1 MDAISLEATPRDVLG
16 KKVSVLRRSGMTP
29 IHLYGKGIDSRAL
42 QADSVTVNKVVSQ
55 VGQNIPLQLKVS
67 DTNEQALVF
76 VREVQR
82 HAVTNQILHIDFY
95 RVDATERL
103 RGEIPVVLT
112 GEAPAVRVHRGILMQ
127 TLHTL
132 AVECLPMD
140 TPERIEVDISLL
152 EALDQG
158 IRVSDL
164 ATDPAI
170 TILTDPEELIVR
182 INAPRVVEEGA
193 AAQAGQPGDAA
204 GAPGD
209 ESREESN

>member
-42 QADSVTVNKVVSQ
+42 QTDSVTVNKIVSQ

-140 TPERIEVDISLL
+140 TPERIDVDISHL
-152 EALDQG
+152 EALDDG

-182 INAPRVVEEGA
+182 VNAPRVAEDGA
-193 AAQAGQPGDAA
+193 AGQPGDAA
-204 GAPGD
+204 GAPAG
-209 ESREESN
+209 EAREESD

>member
-16 KKVSVLRRSGMTP
+16 KKVSNLRRAGMTP

-82 HAVTNQILHIDFY
+82 HAVTNHILHIDFY

-103 RGEIPVVLT
+103 RGEIPVFLT

-140 TPERIEVDISLL
+140 TPERIDVDISHL
-152 EALDQG
+152 EALDDG

-182 INAPRVVEEGA
+182 VNAPRVAEDGA
-193 AAQAGQPGDAA
+193 AGQPGDAA
-204 GAPGD
+204 GAPA
-209 ESREESN
+209 EAAREDSD

>member
-16 KKVSVLRRSGMTP
+16 KKVSNLRRAGMTP

-82 HAVTNQILHIDFY
+82 HAVTNHILHIDFY

-103 RGEIPVVLT
+103 RGEIPVFLT

-182 INAPRVVEEGA
+182 VNAPRVAEDGA
-193 AAQAGQPGDAA
+193 AGQPGDAA
-204 GAPGD
+204 GAPAG
-209 ESREESN
+209 EAREDSD

>member
-16 KKVSVLRRSGMTP
+16 KKVSNLRRAGMTP

-103 RGEIPVVLT
+103 RGEIPVFLT

-182 INAPRVVEEGA
+182 INAPRVAEDGA
-193 AAQAGQPGDAA
+193 AGQPGEAA
-204 GAPGD
+204 GAPAD
-209 ESREESN
+209 ESREQSD

>member
-16 KKVSVLRRSGMTP
+16 KKVSNLRRAGMTP

-103 RGEIPVVLT
+103 RGEIPVFLT

-182 INAPRVVEEGA
+182 VNAPRVAEDGA
-193 AAQAGQPGDAA
+193 AGQPGDAA
-204 GAPGD
+204 GAPAG
-209 ESREESN
+209 EAREDSD

>member
-16 KKVSVLRRSGMTP
+16 KKVSNLRRAGMTP

-103 RGEIPVVLT
+103 RGEIPVFLT

-182 INAPRVVEEGA
+182 INAPRVAEDGA
-193 AAQAGQPGDAA
+193 AGQPGEAA
-204 GAPGD
+204 GAPAG
-209 ESREESN
+209 EAREESD

>member
-16 KKVSVLRRSGMTP
+16 KKVSNLRRAGMTP

-42 QADSVTVNKVVSQ
+42 QADSVTVNKIVSQ

-82 HAVTNQILHIDFY
+82 HAVTNHILHIDFY

-140 TPERIEVDISLL
+140 TPERIDVDISHL
-152 EALDQG
+152 EALDDG

-182 INAPRVVEEGA
+182 VNAPRVAEDGA
-193 AAQAGQPGDAA
+193 AGQPGDAA
-204 GAPGD
+204 GAPAG
-209 ESREESN
+209 EAREESD

>member
-1 MDAISLEATPRDVLG
+1 M
-16 KKVSVLRRSGMTP
+16 
-29 IHLYGKGIDSRAL
+29 
-42 QADSVTVNKVVSQ
+42 
-55 VGQNIPLQLKVS
+55 
-67 DTNEQALVF
+67 
-76 VREVQR
+76 REVQR

-127 TLHTL
+127 TLHIL

-182 INAPRVVEEGA
+182 VNAPRVAEDGA
-193 AAQAGQPGDAA
+193 AGQPGDAA
-204 GAPGD
+204 GAPAG
-209 ESREESN
+209 EAREDSD

>member
-182 INAPRVVEEGA
+182 VNAPRVAEDGA
-193 AAQAGQPGDAA
+193 AGQPGDAA
-204 GAPGD
+204 GAPAG
-209 ESREESN
+209 EAREDSD

>member
-16 KKVSVLRRSGMTP
+16 KKVSNLRRAGMTP

-103 RGEIPVVLT
+103 RGEIPVFLT

-182 INAPRVVEEGA
+182 INAPRVAEDGA
-193 AAQAGQPGDAA
+193 AGQPGDAA
-204 GAPGD
+204 GAPAG
-209 ESREESN
+209 EAREDSD